1 MGKRYMILSVLVIMI
16 SVLLASPLF
25 AKEKTRVAIVFATG
39 GLGDKSFND
48 SAMEGIKQAV
58 KRYGIEYDYV
68 EPKAITEYHTYL
80 SQFANTRRYDLII
93 SIGFDQADALNNVAE
108 RFTKQ
113 KFAIIDMVVGK
124 PNVASYVYKEQ
135 ERGFLVG
142 YAAALMTTRTED
154 ERINKDKV
162 IGVVG
167 GMKIPLIDANIAG
180 YITGAR
186 YANPDVTVLHSYVG
200 HWADPAKGKELA
212 ISMLEQGADVV
223 WGAAG
228 RSGLG
233 VINAAKERN
242 IYAIGADADQGYL
255 APNNILT
262 NGMKYVNNSVE
273 IAIGKVIDDTFSG
286 GIHLLG
292 VKEDGLGYSK
302 SLIPKD
308 IIKKLEKMKTKLISG
323 EIKVPSTIEE
333 AKK

>member
-1 MGKRYMILSVLVIMI
+1 MVLAMAVSILFAGSLI
-16 SVLLASPLF
+16 
-25 AKEKTRVAIVFATG
+25 AKEKTKVAIVFATG

-48 SAMEGIKQAV
+48 SAMEGITQAI
-58 KRYGIEYDYV
+58 KKYGIDYDFV
-68 EPKAITEYHTYL
+68 EPKAIAEYHTYL

-93 SIGFDQADALNNVAE
+93 SIGFDQADALNNVAG
-108 RFTKQ
+108 RFKKQ
-113 KFAIIDMVVGK
+113 NFAIIDMVVDK
-124 PNVASYVYKEQ
+124 PNVASYIYKEQ

-154 ERINKDKV
+154 QRINRDKV

-180 YITGAR
+180 FITGAR
-186 YANPDVTVLHSYVG
+186 YANPAVTVLHSYVG

-212 ISMLEQGADVV
+212 ISMFEQGADII

-233 VINAAKERN
+233 VITAAKERN
-242 IYAIGADADQGYL
+242 RYAIGADADQGYL
-255 APNNILT
+255 APKNILT
-262 NGMKYVNNSVE
+262 NGMKYVNNTVE
-273 IAIGKVIDDTFSG
+273 IAIGKVVDGTFSG

-292 VKEDGLGYSK
+292 VKENGLGYSK
-302 SLIPKD
+302 NLIPKD
-308 IIKKLEKMKTKLISG
+308 IIEKLEAIKTKLISG